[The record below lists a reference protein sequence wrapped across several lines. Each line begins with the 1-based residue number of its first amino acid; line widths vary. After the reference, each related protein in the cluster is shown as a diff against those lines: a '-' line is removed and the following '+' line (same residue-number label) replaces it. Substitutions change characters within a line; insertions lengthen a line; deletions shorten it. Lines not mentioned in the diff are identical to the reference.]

1 MHPSIFTPDD
11 IQPPASKDAY
21 SAMTIRAARLPHRVF
36 PVRQNGEHHQQ
47 TKGTPPASDTWSRP
61 LPRDP
66 YRVACHRTSTATPKE
81 CKRCVRQAHAGTK
94 PRMFSTLDRPHLQ
107 GISRATGEE
116 KGTRFARAEESPWG
130 TPRPRNYLTWFVAY
144 Y

>member
-1 MHPSIFTPDD
+1 MHSSIFAPDD
-11 IQPPASKDAY
+11 IKPPASKDAY

-66 YRVACHRTSTATPKE
+66 DGPLAAAHPRQPPKNALGVSEVGVSEGGGWSALFWLSSAVCSISDDVRVC
-81 CKRCVRQAHAGTK
+81 CCVC
-94 PRMFSTLDRPHLQ
+94 
-107 GISRATGEE
+107 
-116 KGTRFARAEESPWG
+116 
-130 TPRPRNYLTWFVAY
+130 V
-144 Y
+144 